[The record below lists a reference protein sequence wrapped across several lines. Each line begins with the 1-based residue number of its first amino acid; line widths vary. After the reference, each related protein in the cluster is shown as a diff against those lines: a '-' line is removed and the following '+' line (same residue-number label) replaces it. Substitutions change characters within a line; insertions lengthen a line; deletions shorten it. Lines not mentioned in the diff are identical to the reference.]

1 MKHKLREMHRLSGS
15 LRHPLPLPLRGQEEE
30 VFSGLWEGVAAAVSL
45 ALPSSAL
52 RGPTFYME
60 PPRAPRT
67 NNLHPRRE
75 YGTFMEATIPQ

>member
-1 MKHKLREMHRLSGS
+1 M
-15 LRHPLPLPLRGQEEE
+15 
-30 VFSGLWEGVAAAVSL
+30 FSGLWEGVAAAVSL
-45 ALPSSAL
+45 ALLSSAL